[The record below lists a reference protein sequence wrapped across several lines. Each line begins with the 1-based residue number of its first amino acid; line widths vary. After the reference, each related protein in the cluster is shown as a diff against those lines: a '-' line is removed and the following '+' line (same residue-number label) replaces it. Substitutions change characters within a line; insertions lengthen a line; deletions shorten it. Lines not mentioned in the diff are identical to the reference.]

1 MSQNIK
7 KEFEKNG
14 FVRIRNVLD
23 YKLDLEPI
31 LNDMAFIMN
40 RLVHR
45 FVPKKDKRRV
55 LRLSFKKK
63 YSHLVKLNIPELDQY
78 FNIRLPQN
86 VNVDSDFFASQSIFN
101 LIKNNKIIEKVSKI
115 LGQEISSNPCQNS
128 RIKQPEKAISKKNLH
143 DGLVGR
149 TPWHQDAG
157 VMNKKGQKGTELVT
171 CWIPFT
177 KTRIENG
184 CMLAVKESH
193 KLGLVNH
200 DTGSKGQVEIKGKEK
215 IDDLKTI
222 ALEANVGDIILLS
235 RYLIH
240 CSLPNKSKNFRI
252 SMDLRFNKTGQHSG
266 RDPLPSF
273 VVKSKNRKNIK
284 VNNYKQW
291 IAMWEEAKNKCIPQE
306 NGLISIHYQLLKTQ
320 KEIYQTSYNLL
331 NAIRN

>member
-55 LRLSFKKK
+55 LGLSFKKK

-101 LIKNNKIIEKVSKI
+101 LIKNNKILEKVSKI

-215 IDDLKTI
+215 INDLKTI

-273 VVKSKNRKNIK
+273 VVKSKNRKKIK

-291 IAMWEEAKNKCIPQE
+291 IAMWEEAKNKCIPRKWTYKYPLPTFK
-306 NGLISIHYQLLKTQ
+306 NSKRDLPNVI
-320 KEIYQTSYNLL
+320 
-331 NAIRN
+331 

>member
-184 CMLAVKESH
+184 CMMAVKESH

-291 IAMWEEAKNKCIPQE
+291 IAMWEEAKNKCIPRKWTYKYPLPTFK
-306 NGLISIHYQLLKTQ
+306 NSKRDLPNVI
-320 KEIYQTSYNLL
+320 
-331 NAIRN
+331 

>member
-1 MSQNIK
+1 MSQDIK

-55 LRLSFKKK
+55 LGLSFKKK

-291 IAMWEEAKNKCIPQE
+291 IAMWEEAKNKCIPRKWTYKYPLPTFK
-306 NGLISIHYQLLKTQ
+306 NSKRDLP
-320 KEIYQTSYNLL
+320 NVV
-331 NAIRN
+331 

>member
-1 MSQNIK
+1 MIQNIK

-45 FVPKKDKRRV
+45 FVPKKDKKRV
-55 LRLSFKKK
+55 LGLSFKKK

-101 LIKNNKIIEKVSKI
+101 LIKNNKILEKVSKI

-273 VVKSKNRKNIK
+273 VVKSKNRKKIK

-291 IAMWEEAKNKCIPQE
+291 IAMWEEAKNKCIPRKWTYKYPLPTFK
-306 NGLISIHYQLLKTQ
+306 NSKRDLPNVI
-320 KEIYQTSYNLL
+320 
-331 NAIRN
+331 

>member
-1 MSQNIK
+1 MAQNIR

-45 FVPKKDKRRV
+45 FVPKKDKKRV
-55 LRLSFKKK
+55 LGLSFKKK

-101 LIKNNKIIEKVSKI
+101 LIKNNKILEKVSKI

-273 VVKSKNRKNIK
+273 VVKSKDRKNIK

-291 IAMWEEAKNKCIPQE
+291 IAMWEEAKNKCIPRKWTYKYPLPTFK
-306 NGLISIHYQLLKTQ
+306 NSKRDLPNVI
-320 KEIYQTSYNLL
+320 
-331 NAIRN
+331 

>member
-1 MSQNIK
+1 MTQNIK

-45 FVPKKDKRRV
+45 FVPKKDKKRV
-55 LRLSFKKK
+55 LGLSFKKK

-101 LIKNNKIIEKVSKI
+101 LIKNNKILEKVSKI

-291 IAMWEEAKNKCIPQE
+291 IAMWEEAKNKCIPRKWTYKYPLPTFK
-306 NGLISIHYQLLKTQ
+306 NSKRDLPNVI
-320 KEIYQTSYNLL
+320 
-331 NAIRN
+331 

>member
-55 LRLSFKKK
+55 LGLSFKKK

-240 CSLPNKSKNFRI
+240 CSVPNKSKNFRI

-291 IAMWEEAKNKCIPQE
+291 IAMWEEAKNKCIPRKWTYKYPLPTFK
-306 NGLISIHYQLLKTQ
+306 NSKRDLPNVI
-320 KEIYQTSYNLL
+320 
-331 NAIRN
+331 

>member
-45 FVPKKDKRRV
+45 FVSKKDKRRV

-101 LIKNNKIIEKVSKI
+101 LIKNNKILEKVSKI

-193 KLGLVNH
+193 KFGLVNH

-291 IAMWEEAKNKCIPQE
+291 IAMWEEAKNKCIPRKWTYKYPLPTFK
-306 NGLISIHYQLLKTQ
+306 NSKRDLP
-320 KEIYQTSYNLL
+320 NVV
-331 NAIRN
+331 

>member
-55 LRLSFKKK
+55 LGLSFKKK
-63 YSHLVKLNIPELDQY
+63 YSHLVKLNISELDQY

-291 IAMWEEAKNKCIPQE
+291 IAMWEEAKNKCIPRKWTYKYPLPTFK
-306 NGLISIHYQLLKTQ
+306 NSKRDLPNVI
-320 KEIYQTSYNLL
+320 
-331 NAIRN
+331 

>member
-7 KEFEKNG
+7 KELEKNG

-45 FVPKKDKRRV
+45 FVSKKDKKRV
-55 LRLSFKKK
+55 LGLNFKKK

-101 LIKNNKIIEKVSKI
+101 LIKNNKILEKVSKI

-184 CMLAVKESH
+184 CMMAVKESH

-291 IAMWEEAKNKCIPQE
+291 IAIWEEAKNKCIPRKWTYKYPLPTFK
-306 NGLISIHYQLLKTQ
+306 NSKRDLPNVI
-320 KEIYQTSYNLL
+320 
-331 NAIRN
+331 

>member
-1 MSQNIK
+1 MVQNIK

-45 FVPKKDKRRV
+45 FVPKKDKKRV
-55 LRLSFKKK
+55 LGLSFKKK

-101 LIKNNKIIEKVSKI
+101 LIKNNKILEKISKI
-115 LGQEISSNPCQNS
+115 IGQEMSSNPCQNS

-291 IAMWEEAKNKCIPQE
+291 IAMWEEAKNKCIPRKWTYKYPLPTFK
-306 NGLISIHYQLLKTQ
+306 NSKRDLPNVI
-320 KEIYQTSYNLL
+320 
-331 NAIRN
+331 

>member
-45 FVPKKDKRRV
+45 FVPKKDKKRV
-55 LRLSFKKK
+55 LGLSFKKK

-291 IAMWEEAKNKCIPQE
+291 IAMWEEAKNKCIPRKWTYKYPLPTFK
-306 NGLISIHYQLLKTQ
+306 NSKRDLPNVI
-320 KEIYQTSYNLL
+320 
-331 NAIRN
+331 

>member
-45 FVPKKDKRRV
+45 FVPKKDKKRV
-55 LRLSFKKK
+55 LGLSFKKK

-101 LIKNNKIIEKVSKI
+101 LIKNNKILEKVSKI

-291 IAMWEEAKNKCIPQE
+291 IGMWEEAKNKCIPRKWTYKYPLPTFK
-306 NGLISIHYQLLKTQ
+306 NSKRDLPNVI
-320 KEIYQTSYNLL
+320 
-331 NAIRN
+331 

>member
-1 MSQNIK
+1 MSQNIR

-45 FVPKKDKRRV
+45 FVPKKDKKRV
-55 LRLSFKKK
+55 LGLSFKKK

-101 LIKNNKIIEKVSKI
+101 LIKNNKILEKVSKI

-157 VMNKKGQKGTELVT
+157 VMNKKGQKATELVT

-273 VVKSKNRKNIK
+273 VVKSKNRKKIK

-291 IAMWEEAKNKCIPQE
+291 IAMWEEAKNKCIPRKWTYKYPLPTFK
-306 NGLISIHYQLLKTQ
+306 NSKRDLPNVI
-320 KEIYQTSYNLL
+320 
-331 NAIRN
+331 

>member
-1 MSQNIK
+1 MAQNIR

-45 FVPKKDKRRV
+45 FVPKKDKKRV
-55 LRLSFKKK
+55 LGLSFKKK

-101 LIKNNKIIEKVSKI
+101 LIKNNKIIERVSKI

-184 CMLAVKESH
+184 CMMAVKESH

-291 IAMWEEAKNKCIPQE
+291 IAMWEEAKNKCIPRKWTYKYPLPTFK
-306 NGLISIHYQLLKTQ
+306 NSKRDLPNVI
-320 KEIYQTSYNLL
+320 
-331 NAIRN
+331 

>member
-7 KEFEKNG
+7 KELEKNG

-45 FVPKKDKRRV
+45 FVPKKDKKRV
-55 LRLSFKKK
+55 LGLNFKKK

-101 LIKNNKIIEKVSKI
+101 LIKNNKILEKVSKI

-128 RIKQPEKAISKKNLH
+128 RIKQPEKAISKKNLY

-184 CMLAVKESH
+184 CMMAVKESH

-291 IAMWEEAKNKCIPQE
+291 IAMWEEAKNKCIPRKWTYKYPLPTFK
-306 NGLISIHYQLLKTQ
+306 NSKRDLPNVI
-320 KEIYQTSYNLL
+320 
-331 NAIRN
+331 

>member
-1 MSQNIK
+1 MAQNIR

-55 LRLSFKKK
+55 LGLSFKKK

-101 LIKNNKIIEKVSKI
+101 LIKNNKILEKVSKI

-273 VVKSKNRKNIK
+273 VVKSKDRKNIK

-291 IAMWEEAKNKCIPQE
+291 IAMWEEAKNKCIPRKWTYKYPLPTFK
-306 NGLISIHYQLLKTQ
+306 NSKRDLPNVI
-320 KEIYQTSYNLL
+320 
-331 NAIRN
+331 

>member
-45 FVPKKDKRRV
+45 FVSKKDKKRV
-55 LRLSFKKK
+55 LGLSFKKK

-101 LIKNNKIIEKVSKI
+101 LIKNNKIIERVSKI

-291 IAMWEEAKNKCIPQE
+291 IAMWEEAKNKCIPRKWTYKYPLPTFK
-306 NGLISIHYQLLKTQ
+306 NSKRDLP
-320 KEIYQTSYNLL
+320 NVV
-331 NAIRN
+331 

>member
-1 MSQNIK
+1 
-7 KEFEKNG
+7 
-14 FVRIRNVLD
+14 
-23 YKLDLEPI
+23 
-31 LNDMAFIMN
+31 MAFIMN

-45 FVPKKDKRRV
+45 FVPKKDKKRV
-55 LRLSFKKK
+55 LGLSFKNK

-101 LIKNNKIIEKVSKI
+101 LIKNNKILEKVSKI

-291 IAMWEEAKNKCIPQE
+291 IAMWEEAKNKCIPRKWTYKYPLPTFK
-306 NGLISIHYQLLKTQ
+306 NSKRDLPNVI
-320 KEIYQTSYNLL
+320 
-331 NAIRN
+331 

>member
-1 MSQNIK
+1 MVQNIR

-45 FVPKKDKRRV
+45 FVPKKDKKRV
-55 LRLSFKKK
+55 LGLSFKKK

-101 LIKNNKIIEKVSKI
+101 LIKNNKILEKVSKI

-291 IAMWEEAKNKCIPQE
+291 IAMWEEAKNKCIPRKWTYKYPLPTFK
-306 NGLISIHYQLLKTQ
+306 NSKRDLPNVI
-320 KEIYQTSYNLL
+320 
-331 NAIRN
+331 

>member
-1 MSQNIK
+1 MGQNIK

-55 LRLSFKKK
+55 LGLSFKKK

-291 IAMWEEAKNKCIPQE
+291 IAMWEEAKNKCIPRKWTYKYPLPTFK
-306 NGLISIHYQLLKTQ
+306 NSKRDLPNVI
-320 KEIYQTSYNLL
+320 
-331 NAIRN
+331 

>member
-45 FVPKKDKRRV
+45 FVPKKDKKRV
-55 LRLSFKKK
+55 LGLSFKKK

-101 LIKNNKIIEKVSKI
+101 LIKNNKILEKVSKI
-115 LGQEISSNPCQNS
+115 LGQEMSSNPCQNS

-291 IAMWEEAKNKCIPQE
+291 IAMWEEAKNKCIPRKWTYKYPLPTFK
-306 NGLISIHYQLLKTQ
+306 NSKRDLPNVI
-320 KEIYQTSYNLL
+320 
-331 NAIRN
+331 

>member
-1 MSQNIK
+1 MCQKIK

-14 FVRIRNVLD
+14 FIRIRNVLD

-45 FVPKKDKRRV
+45 FVPKKDKKRV
-55 LRLSFKKK
+55 LGLSFKKK

-101 LIKNNKIIEKVSKI
+101 LIKNNKILEKVSKI
-115 LGQEISSNPCQNS
+115 LGQEMSSNPCQNS

-291 IAMWEEAKNKCIPQE
+291 IAMWEEAKNKCIPRKWTYKYPLPTFK
-306 NGLISIHYQLLKTQ
+306 NSKRDLPNVI
-320 KEIYQTSYNLL
+320 
-331 NAIRN
+331 

>member
-1 MSQNIK
+1 MAQNIR

-23 YKLDLEPI
+23 YKFDLEPI

-45 FVPKKDKRRV
+45 FVPKKDKKRV
-55 LRLSFKKK
+55 LGLNFKKK

-101 LIKNNKIIEKVSKI
+101 LIKNNKILEKVSKI
-115 LGQEISSNPCQNS
+115 LGQEMSSNPCQNS

-273 VVKSKNRKNIK
+273 VVKSKNRKIIK
-284 VNNYKQW
+284 VKNYKQW
-291 IAMWEEAKNKCIPQE
+291 IAMWEEAKNKCISRKWTYKYPLPTFK
-306 NGLISIHYQLLKTQ
+306 NSKRDLP
-320 KEIYQTSYNLL
+320 NVV
-331 NAIRN
+331 

>member
-1 MSQNIK
+1 
-7 KEFEKNG
+7 
-14 FVRIRNVLD
+14 
-23 YKLDLEPI
+23 
-31 LNDMAFIMN
+31 
-40 RLVHR
+40 
-45 FVPKKDKRRV
+45 
-55 LRLSFKKK
+55 
-63 YSHLVKLNIPELDQY
+63 LNIPELDQY

-101 LIKNNKIIEKVSKI
+101 LIKNNKILEKVSKI
-115 LGQEISSNPCQNS
+115 LGQEMSSNPCQNS

-291 IAMWEEAKNKCIPQE
+291 IAMWEEAKNKCIPRKWTYKYPLPTFK
-306 NGLISIHYQLLKTQ
+306 NSKRDLPNVI
-320 KEIYQTSYNLL
+320 
-331 NAIRN
+331 

>member
-1 MSQNIK
+1 MVQNIK

-55 LRLSFKKK
+55 LGLSFKKK

-101 LIKNNKIIEKVSKI
+101 LIKNNKILEKVSKI

-184 CMLAVKESH
+184 CMMAVKESH

-291 IAMWEEAKNKCIPQE
+291 IAMWEEAKNKCIPRKWTYKYPLPTFK
-306 NGLISIHYQLLKTQ
+306 NSKRDLPNVI
-320 KEIYQTSYNLL
+320 
-331 NAIRN
+331 

>member
-1 MSQNIK
+1 MSQDIK
-7 KEFEKNG
+7 KEFKKNG

-45 FVPKKDKRRV
+45 FVPKKDKKRV
-55 LRLSFKKK
+55 LGLSFKKK

-101 LIKNNKIIEKVSKI
+101 LIKNNKIIERVSKI

-291 IAMWEEAKNKCIPQE
+291 IAMWEEAKNKCIPRKWTYKYPLPTFK
-306 NGLISIHYQLLKTQ
+306 NSKRDLPNVI
-320 KEIYQTSYNLL
+320 
-331 NAIRN
+331 

>member
-45 FVPKKDKRRV
+45 FVSKKDKRRV
-55 LRLSFKKK
+55 LGLSFKKK

-101 LIKNNKIIEKVSKI
+101 LIKNNKILEKVSKI
-115 LGQEISSNPCQNS
+115 LGQEMSSNPCQNS

-291 IAMWEEAKNKCIPQE
+291 IAMWEEAKNKCIPRKWTYKYPLPTFK
-306 NGLISIHYQLLKTQ
+306 NSKRDLP
-320 KEIYQTSYNLL
+320 NVV
-331 NAIRN
+331 

>member
-1 MSQNIK
+1 MVQNIK

-45 FVPKKDKRRV
+45 FVPKKDKKRV
-55 LRLSFKKK
+55 LGLSFKKK

-177 KTRIENG
+177 KTRMENG

-215 IDDLKTI
+215 IEDLKTI

-291 IAMWEEAKNKCIPQE
+291 IAMWEEAKNKCIPRKWTYKYPLPTFK
-306 NGLISIHYQLLKTQ
+306 NSKRDLPNVI
-320 KEIYQTSYNLL
+320 
-331 NAIRN
+331 

>member
-55 LRLSFKKK
+55 LGLSFKKK

-101 LIKNNKIIEKVSKI
+101 LIKNNKIIERVSKI

-184 CMLAVKESH
+184 CMMAVKESH
-193 KLGLVNH
+193 EFGLVNH

-291 IAMWEEAKNKCIPQE
+291 IAMWEEAKNKCIPRKWTYKYPLPTFKYSKRDLP
-306 NGLISIHYQLLKTQ
+306 NVI
-320 KEIYQTSYNLL
+320 
-331 NAIRN
+331 

>member
-45 FVPKKDKRRV
+45 FVPKKDKKRV
-55 LRLSFKKK
+55 LGLSFKKK

-101 LIKNNKIIEKVSKI
+101 LIKNNKIIERVSKI

-291 IAMWEEAKNKCIPQE
+291 IAMWEEAKNKCIPRKWTYKYPLPTFK
-306 NGLISIHYQLLKTQ
+306 NSKRDLPNVI
-320 KEIYQTSYNLL
+320 
-331 NAIRN
+331 

>member
-1 MSQNIK
+1 MSQDIK

-45 FVPKKDKRRV
+45 FVPKKDKKRV
-55 LRLSFKKK
+55 LGLSFKKK

-101 LIKNNKIIEKVSKI
+101 LIKNNKILEKVSKI

-291 IAMWEEAKNKCIPQE
+291 IAMWEEAKNKCIPRKWTYKYPLPTFK
-306 NGLISIHYQLLKTQ
+306 NSKRDLPNVI
-320 KEIYQTSYNLL
+320 
-331 NAIRN
+331 

>member
-45 FVPKKDKRRV
+45 FVSKKDKRRV

-101 LIKNNKIIEKVSKI
+101 LIKNNKIIERVSKI

-128 RIKQPEKAISKKNLH
+128 RIKQPEKEISKKNLH

-284 VNNYKQW
+284 VNNCKQW
-291 IAMWEEAKNKCIPQE
+291 IAMWEEAKNKCIPRKWTYKYPLPTFK
-306 NGLISIHYQLLKTQ
+306 NSKRDLPNVI
-320 KEIYQTSYNLL
+320 
-331 NAIRN
+331 

>member
-45 FVPKKDKRRV
+45 FVPKKDKKRV
-55 LRLSFKKK
+55 LGLNFKKK

-101 LIKNNKIIEKVSKI
+101 LIKNNKILEKVSKI

-184 CMLAVKESH
+184 CMMAVKESH

-273 VVKSKNRKNIK
+273 VVKSKDRKNIK

-291 IAMWEEAKNKCIPQE
+291 IAMWEEAKNKCIPRKWTYKYPLPTFK
-306 NGLISIHYQLLKTQ
+306 NSKRDLPNVI
-320 KEIYQTSYNLL
+320 
-331 NAIRN
+331 

>member
-1 MSQNIK
+1 MSQDIK

-45 FVPKKDKRRV
+45 FVPKKDKKRV
-55 LRLSFKKK
+55 IGLSFKKK

-101 LIKNNKIIEKVSKI
+101 LIKNNKILEKVSKI
-115 LGQEISSNPCQNS
+115 LGQEMSSNPCQNS

-291 IAMWEEAKNKCIPQE
+291 IAMWEEAKNKCIPRKWTYKYPLPTFK
-306 NGLISIHYQLLKTQ
+306 NSKRDLPNVI
-320 KEIYQTSYNLL
+320 
-331 NAIRN
+331 